1 MIHKTIMFG
10 LLISG
15 LAFNCWAQD
24 AKNDS
29 SKVVHSKVT
38 DAKKCCGSACTVNFP
53 KELGLS
59 LEYLDGIGHRIS
71 VARKSPD
78 PVELALAA
86 QALSVA
92 EKVSGKKAS
101 ITSEQILTE
110 ALELAKL
117 RGISNELSA
126 VAILV
131 PESKADFDKQ
141 ISIAKKREAEAKQ
154 KTESGEGDKEL
165 LGRLTVINHS
175 GECLK
180 IFVSGRYK
188 GTVHEGETISFHVHD
203 HNQATRLDAICES
216 DNDLVSQQFVF
227 GHNHDFIWH
236 VH

>member
-1 MIHKTIMFG
+1 MIRKTILFG
-10 LLISG
+10 MLLSG
-15 LAFNCWAQD
+15 LTLDCWAQD
-24 AKNDS
+24 AKSDG
-29 SKVVHSKVT
+29 SKVVHSNVA
-38 DAKKCCGSACTVNFP
+38 DAKKCCGSACTVNFA

-101 ITSEQILTE
+101 ITSEQVLTE
-110 ALELAKL
+110 AVDLVKL
-117 RGISNELSA
+117 RGISSELSA
-126 VAILV
+126 VALLV
-131 PESKADFDKQ
+131 PESKADFEKQ
-141 ISIAKKREAEAKQ
+141 ITIAKKREAEAKQ
-154 KTESGEGDKEL
+154 KTAAGEGDKDL
-165 LGRLTVINHS
+165 HGRLTVINHS

-188 GTVHEGETISFHVHD
+188 GTVHEGETVSFHVHD
-203 HNQATRLDAICES
+203 HNNPSRLDAVCEE

-227 GHNHDFIWH
+227 GHTHDFTWH
-236 VH
+236 IH